1 MEYESQTRTDM
12 NVEIPAGYLSRP
24 ARAAA
29 LVLCAALLPLSHP
42 AYAARKIDRKA
53 VVTRHNPEIREG
65 NLRGPMQVGN
75 GEFAFGFDIS
85 GMQTFSDNANTMSN
99 WGWYRFPLP
108 QGQRPE
114 DFRGAEWE
122 AQGRMVRYDIPNP
135 EQGALRDWMVRNPQR
150 INLGRIGLVLI
161 KDDGS
166 RAGIGDLTDPVQ
178 RLDLWTGTATSRYS
192 IDGREVVVTTVGHPE
207 KDAVA
212 VRIES
217 EKVADGTVGI
227 SLRFPFPSNTE
238 FGSAADWDSPGR
250 HLTELS
256 PGTHMASFH
265 RQLDDT
271 NYDVHVQ
278 WDAGAVLRRTQ
289 EHCYELIPA
298 TDAREISFVVCF
310 DKIVGNA
317 AVPTFAQT
325 RSASARHWREFW
337 EGGGAID
344 LSGSSDPRWR
354 ELERRVVL
362 SQYVMAVNEAGS
374 LPPQESGLVNNGWY
388 GKYHHEMIWWHCTH
402 YALWGR
408 WKMASGMMEVF
419 ADNLATYRRKA
430 AMQGYDGARW
440 PKTIG
445 DHAWWEWPLETTAL
459 LIWQQPH
466 PIFYAELEYRQ
477 HPTRETLEK
486 WRDVVFETADF
497 MASYAHYD
505 AAADR
510 YVLGYPLQVVG
521 ENADPRTTVNPT
533 FELSYWLTGLRIAG
547 LWRERLGLPA
557 KAEYGRVYDK
567 LSPLPVQE
575 GVYVSWENIEDMW
588 TRYNWEHPALIGAY
602 GMLPGDGVD
611 IPTMERTLMK
621 VHREWKLHET
631 WGWDF
636 PMLAMCAA
644 RLGKPEMAVDY
655 LLDYPA
661 FDFDACGLVG
671 GGRAPFPYFPGN
683 GGLLYA
689 VAMMAA
695 GWDGAPSGN
704 APGFPSKGWVV
715 KHEGLHKAL

>member
-1 MEYESQTRTDM
+1 M
-12 NVEIPAGYLSRP
+12 NAEIPAGYLSRP

-178 RLDLWTGTATSRYS
+178 RLDLWTGTSRYS

-344 LSGSSDPRWR
+344 LSGSSDPRWH

-557 KAEYGRVYDK
+557 KAEYGRVCDK
-567 LSPLPVQE
+567 LSPLPVQQ
-575 GVYVSWENIEDMW
+575 GVYVSWENIDGMW

>member
-1 MEYESQTRTDM
+1 M
-12 NVEIPAGYLSRP
+12 NAEIPAGYLSRP

-310 DKIVGNA
+310 DKILGNA

-521 ENADPRTTVNPT
+521 ENADPRTTINPT

>member
-1 MEYESQTRTDM
+1 M
-12 NVEIPAGYLSRP
+12 NAEIPAGYLSRP

-344 LSGSSDPRWR
+344 LSGSSDPRWH

>member
-12 NVEIPAGYLSRP
+12 NAEIPAGYLSRP

-150 INLGRIGLVLI
+150 IYLGRIGLVVI

-310 DKIVGNA
+310 DKILGNA

-419 ADNLATYRRKA
+419 ADNLATNRRKA

-440 PKTIG
+440 P
-445 DHAWWEWPLETTAL
+445 
-459 LIWQQPH
+459 
-466 PIFYAELEYRQ
+466 
-477 HPTRETLEK
+477 
-486 WRDVVFETADF
+486 
-497 MASYAHYD
+497 
-505 AAADR
+505 
-510 YVLGYPLQVVG
+510 
-521 ENADPRTTVNPT
+521 
-533 FELSYWLTGLRIAG
+533 
-547 LWRERLGLPA
+547 
-557 KAEYGRVYDK
+557 
-567 LSPLPVQE
+567 
-575 GVYVSWENIEDMW
+575 
-588 TRYNWEHPALIGAY
+588 
-602 GMLPGDGVD
+602 
-611 IPTMERTLMK
+611 
-621 VHREWKLHET
+621 
-631 WGWDF
+631 
-636 PMLAMCAA
+636 
-644 RLGKPEMAVDY
+644 
-655 LLDYPA
+655 
-661 FDFDACGLVG
+661 
-671 GGRAPFPYFPGN
+671 
-683 GGLLYA
+683 
-689 VAMMAA
+689 
-695 GWDGAPSGN
+695 
-704 APGFPSKGWVV
+704 
-715 KHEGLHKAL
+715 

>member
-12 NVEIPAGYLSRP
+12 NAEIPAGYLSRP

-29 LVLCAALLPLSHP
+29 LGLCAALLPLSHP

-344 LSGSSDPRWR
+344 LSGSSDPRWH

-521 ENADPRTTVNPT
+521 ENADPRTTINPT

-557 KAEYGRVYDK
+557 KAEYGRVCDK
-567 LSPLPVQE
+567 LSPLPVQQ
-575 GVYVSWENIEDMW
+575 GVYVSWENIDGMW

>member
-12 NVEIPAGYLSRP
+12 NAEIPAGYLSRP

-310 DKIVGNA
+310 DKILGNA

-505 AAADR
+505 VAADR

-521 ENADPRTTVNPT
+521 ENADPRTTINPT

-567 LSPLPVQE
+567 LSPLPVQQ
-575 GVYVSWENIEDMW
+575 GVYVSWENIDGMW

>member
-1 MEYESQTRTDM
+1 M
-12 NVEIPAGYLSRP
+12 NAEIPAGYLSRP

-337 EGGGAID
+337 EGGGAVD

-505 AAADR
+505 VAADR

-521 ENADPRTTVNPT
+521 ENADPRTTINPT

-567 LSPLPVQE
+567 LSPLPVQQ
-575 GVYVSWENIEDMW
+575 GVYVSWENIDGMW

>member
-12 NVEIPAGYLSRP
+12 NAEIPAGYLSRP

-310 DKIVGNA
+310 DKILGNA

-354 ELERRVVL
+354 ELERRVVPSRRRRAAL
-362 SQYVMAVNEAGS
+362 SITAG
-374 LPPQESGLVNNGWY
+374 
-388 GKYHHEMIWWHCTH
+388 T
-402 YALWGR
+402 
-408 WKMASGMMEVF
+408 AS
-419 ADNLATYRRKA
+419 
-430 AMQGYDGARW
+430 
-440 PKTIG
+440 
-445 DHAWWEWPLETTAL
+445 TT
-459 LIWQQPH
+459 
-466 PIFYAELEYRQ
+466 
-477 HPTRETLEK
+477 TR
-486 WRDVVFETADF
+486 
-497 MASYAHYD
+497 
-505 AAADR
+505 
-510 YVLGYPLQVVG
+510 
-521 ENADPRTTVNPT
+521 
-533 FELSYWLTGLRIAG
+533 
-547 LWRERLGLPA
+547 
-557 KAEYGRVYDK
+557 
-567 LSPLPVQE
+567 
-575 GVYVSWENIEDMW
+575 
-588 TRYNWEHPALIGAY
+588 
-602 GMLPGDGVD
+602 
-611 IPTMERTLMK
+611 
-621 VHREWKLHET
+621 
-631 WGWDF
+631 
-636 PMLAMCAA
+636 
-644 RLGKPEMAVDY
+644 
-655 LLDYPA
+655 
-661 FDFDACGLVG
+661 
-671 GGRAPFPYFPGN
+671 
-683 GGLLYA
+683 
-689 VAMMAA
+689 
-695 GWDGAPSGN
+695 
-704 APGFPSKGWVV
+704 
-715 KHEGLHKAL
+715 

>member
-1 MEYESQTRTDM
+1 M
-12 NVEIPAGYLSRP
+12 NAEIPAGYLSRP

-344 LSGSSDPRWR
+344 LSGSSDSRWR
-354 ELERRVVL
+354 ELERRGVL

-521 ENADPRTTVNPT
+521 ENADPRTTINPT

-557 KAEYGRVYDK
+557 KAEYGRVCDK
-567 LSPLPVQE
+567 LSPLPVQQ
-575 GVYVSWENIEDMW
+575 GVYVSWENIDGMW

-704 APGFPSKGWVV
+704 APGFQ
-715 KHEGLHKAL
+715 

>member
-12 NVEIPAGYLSRP
+12 NAEIPAGYLSRP

-337 EGGGAID
+337 EGGGAVD

-505 AAADR
+505 VAADR

-521 ENADPRTTVNPT
+521 ENADPRTTINPT

-567 LSPLPVQE
+567 LSPLPVQQ
-575 GVYVSWENIEDMW
+575 GVYVSWENIDGMW

>member
-12 NVEIPAGYLSRP
+12 NAEIPAGYLSRP

-178 RLDLWTGTATSRYS
+178 RLDLWTGAATSRYS

-325 RSASARHWREFW
+325 RSASTRHWREFW

>member
-12 NVEIPAGYLSRP
+12 NAEIPAGYLSRP

-42 AYAARKIDRKA
+42 AYAARIIDRKA

-344 LSGSSDPRWR
+344 LSGSSDPRWH

-362 SQYVMAVNEAGS
+362 SQYVRAVNEAGS

-521 ENADPRTTVNPT
+521 ENADPRTTINPT

-557 KAEYGRVYDK
+557 KAEYGRVCDK
-567 LSPLPVQE
+567 LSPLPVQQ
-575 GVYVSWENIEDMW
+575 GVYVSWENIDGMW

>member
-1 MEYESQTRTDM
+1 M
-12 NVEIPAGYLSRP
+12 NAEIPAGYLSRP

-53 VVTRHNPEIREG
+53 VVPRHNPEIREG

-325 RSASARHWREFW
+325 RSASTRHWREFW

>member
-12 NVEIPAGYLSRP
+12 NAEIPAGYLSRP

-374 LPPQESGLVNNGWY
+374 LPPQESGLGNNGWY

-505 AAADR
+505 VAADR

-521 ENADPRTTVNPT
+521 ENADPRTTINPT

-557 KAEYGRVYDK
+557 KAEYGRVCDK
-567 LSPLPVQE
+567 LSPLPVQQ
-575 GVYVSWENIEDMW
+575 GVYVSWAHIDGMW

-655 LLDYPA
+655 LLD
-661 FDFDACGLVG
+661 
-671 GGRAPFPYFPGN
+671 
-683 GGLLYA
+683 
-689 VAMMAA
+689 
-695 GWDGAPSGN
+695 
-704 APGFPSKGWVV
+704 
-715 KHEGLHKAL
+715 

>member
-1 MEYESQTRTDM
+1 M
-12 NVEIPAGYLSRP
+12 
-24 ARAAA
+24 
-29 LVLCAALLPLSHP
+29 
-42 AYAARKIDRKA
+42 
-53 VVTRHNPEIREG
+53 
-65 NLRGPMQVGN
+65 
-75 GEFAFGFDIS
+75 
-85 GMQTFSDNANTMSN
+85 
-99 WGWYRFPLP
+99 
-108 QGQRPE
+108 
-114 DFRGAEWE
+114 
-122 AQGRMVRYDIPNP
+122 
-135 EQGALRDWMVRNPQR
+135 
-150 INLGRIGLVLI
+150 
-161 KDDGS
+161 
-166 RAGIGDLTDPVQ
+166 
-178 RLDLWTGTATSRYS
+178 
-192 IDGREVVVTTVGHPE
+192 
-207 KDAVA
+207 
-212 VRIES
+212 RIES

-310 DKIVGNA
+310 DKILGNA

-557 KAEYGRVYDK
+557 KAEYGRVCDK
-567 LSPLPVQE
+567 LSPLPVQQ
-575 GVYVSWENIEDMW
+575 GVYVSWENIDGMW

-671 GGRAPFPYFPGN
+671 GGRAPFPYFPALCRGDDGCRLGRCAVGQCPRISLERM
-683 GGLLYA
+683 GGQTRG
-689 VAMMAA
+689 VAQ
-695 GWDGAPSGN
+695 GPLTDG
-704 APGFPSKGWVV
+704 
-715 KHEGLHKAL
+715 

>member
-12 NVEIPAGYLSRP
+12 NAEIPAGYLSRP

-178 RLDLWTGTATSRYS
+178 RLDLGSRYS

-310 DKIVGNA
+310 DKILGNA

-354 ELERRVVL
+354 ELERRV
-362 SQYVMAVNEAGS
+362 GS

-505 AAADR
+505 VAADR

-521 ENADPRTTVNPT
+521 ENADPRTTINPT

-557 KAEYGRVYDK
+557 KAEYGRVCDK
-567 LSPLPVQE
+567 LSPLPVQQ
-575 GVYVSWENIEDMW
+575 GVYVSWENIDGMW

>member
-12 NVEIPAGYLSRP
+12 NAEIPAGYLSRP

-207 KDAVA
+207 MDAVA

-250 HLTELS
+250 HHTELS
-256 PGTHMASFH
+256 PGTYMASFH
-265 RQLDDT
+265 RQIDAT

-278 WDAGAVLRRTQ
+278 WDADAVLRQTQ
-289 EHCYELIPA
+289 EHGYELIPA

-325 RSASARHWREFW
+325 RSASARHWRGFW

-557 KAEYGRVYDK
+557 KAEYGRVCDK
-567 LSPLPVQE
+567 LSPLPVQQ
-575 GVYVSWENIEDMW
+575 GVYVSWENIDGMW

>member
-1 MEYESQTRTDM
+1 M
-12 NVEIPAGYLSRP
+12 NAEIPAGYLSRP

-325 RSASARHWREFW
+325 RSASTRHWREFW

-362 SQYVMAVNEAGS
+362 SQYVMAVN
-374 LPPQESGLVNNGWY
+374 
-388 GKYHHEMIWWHCTH
+388 
-402 YALWGR
+402 
-408 WKMASGMMEVF
+408 
-419 ADNLATYRRKA
+419 
-430 AMQGYDGARW
+430 
-440 PKTIG
+440 
-445 DHAWWEWPLETTAL
+445 
-459 LIWQQPH
+459 
-466 PIFYAELEYRQ
+466 
-477 HPTRETLEK
+477 
-486 WRDVVFETADF
+486 
-497 MASYAHYD
+497 
-505 AAADR
+505 
-510 YVLGYPLQVVG
+510 
-521 ENADPRTTVNPT
+521 
-533 FELSYWLTGLRIAG
+533 
-547 LWRERLGLPA
+547 
-557 KAEYGRVYDK
+557 
-567 LSPLPVQE
+567 
-575 GVYVSWENIEDMW
+575 
-588 TRYNWEHPALIGAY
+588 
-602 GMLPGDGVD
+602 
-611 IPTMERTLMK
+611 
-621 VHREWKLHET
+621 
-631 WGWDF
+631 
-636 PMLAMCAA
+636 
-644 RLGKPEMAVDY
+644 
-655 LLDYPA
+655 
-661 FDFDACGLVG
+661 
-671 GGRAPFPYFPGN
+671 
-683 GGLLYA
+683 
-689 VAMMAA
+689 
-695 GWDGAPSGN
+695 
-704 APGFPSKGWVV
+704 
-715 KHEGLHKAL
+715 

>member
-12 NVEIPAGYLSRP
+12 NAEIPAGYLSRP

-310 DKIVGNA
+310 DKILGNA

-486 WRDVVFETADF
+486 WRYVVFETADF

-621 VHREWKLHET
+621 VHRE
-631 WGWDF
+631 
-636 PMLAMCAA
+636 
-644 RLGKPEMAVDY
+644 
-655 LLDYPA
+655 
-661 FDFDACGLVG
+661 
-671 GGRAPFPYFPGN
+671 
-683 GGLLYA
+683 
-689 VAMMAA
+689 
-695 GWDGAPSGN
+695 
-704 APGFPSKGWVV
+704 
-715 KHEGLHKAL
+715 

>member
-12 NVEIPAGYLSRP
+12 NAEIPAGYLSRP

-325 RSASARHWREFW
+325 RSASTRHWREFW

>member
-12 NVEIPAGYLSRP
+12 NAEIPAGYLSRP

-310 DKIVGNA
+310 DKILGNA

-344 LSGSSDPRWR
+344 LSGSSDPRWH

-521 ENADPRTTVNPT
+521 ENADPRTTINPT

>member
-1 MEYESQTRTDM
+1 M
-12 NVEIPAGYLSRP
+12 NAEIPAGYLSRP

-325 RSASARHWREFW
+325 RSASTRHWREFW

>member
-12 NVEIPAGYLSRP
+12 NAEIPAGYLSRP

-42 AYAARKIDRKA
+42 AYAARIIDRKA

-344 LSGSSDPRWR
+344 LSGSSDPRWH
-354 ELERRVVL
+354 ELERRGVL

-521 ENADPRTTVNPT
+521 ENADPRTTINPT

-557 KAEYGRVYDK
+557 KAEYGRVCDK
-567 LSPLPVQE
+567 LSPLPVQQ
-575 GVYVSWENIEDMW
+575 GVYVSWENIDGMW

>member
-12 NVEIPAGYLSRP
+12 NAEIPAGYLSRP

-42 AYAARKIDRKA
+42 AYADRKIDRKA

-337 EGGGAID
+337 EGGGAVD

-505 AAADR
+505 VAADR

-521 ENADPRTTVNPT
+521 ENADPRTTINPT

-567 LSPLPVQE
+567 LSPLPVQQ
-575 GVYVSWENIEDMW
+575 GVYVSWENIDGMW

-704 APGFPSKGWVV
+704 APGFSSKGWVV

>member
-1 MEYESQTRTDM
+1 M
-12 NVEIPAGYLSRP
+12 NAEIPAGYLSRP

-178 RLDLWTGTATSRYS
+178 RLDLWTGTSRYS

-310 DKIVGNA
+310 DKILGNA

-505 AAADR
+505 VAADR

-521 ENADPRTTVNPT
+521 ENADPRTTINPT

-557 KAEYGRVYDK
+557 KAEYGRVCDK
-567 LSPLPVQE
+567 LSPLPVQQ
-575 GVYVSWENIEDMW
+575 GVYVSWENIDGMW

>member
-12 NVEIPAGYLSRP
+12 NAEIPAGYLSRP

-192 IDGREVVVTTVGHPE
+192 IDGREVVVPTVGHPE

-310 DKIVGNA
+310 DKILGNA

-388 GKYHHEMIWWHCTH
+388 GKYHHERIWWHCTH

-497 MASYAHYD
+497 MASSAHYD

-557 KAEYGRVYDK
+557 KAEYGRVCDK
-567 LSPLPVQE
+567 LSPLPVQQ
-575 GVYVSWENIEDMW
+575 GVYVSWENIDGMW

>member
-1 MEYESQTRTDM
+1 
-12 NVEIPAGYLSRP
+12 
-24 ARAAA
+24 
-29 LVLCAALLPLSHP
+29 
-42 AYAARKIDRKA
+42 
-53 VVTRHNPEIREG
+53 
-65 NLRGPMQVGN
+65 MQVGN

-85 GMQTFSDNANTMSN
+85 GMQTFSDNANTMSD

-108 QGQRPE
+108 DGQRPE
-114 DFRGAEWE
+114 DFRGAEWD

-166 RAGIGDLTDPVQ
+166 RAAIEDLADPVQ

-227 SLRFPFPSNTE
+227 SLRFPFPSNME
-238 FGSAADWDSPGR
+238 FGSAADWNSSER
-250 HLTELS
+250 HWTELM
-256 PGTHMASFH
+256 PGTYMASFH
-265 RQLDDT
+265 RQIDAT

-278 WDAGAVLRRTQ
+278 WDADAVLRQTQ
-289 EHCYELIPA
+289 EHGYELIPA
-298 TDAREISFVVCF
+298 TDARAISFVVCF

-317 AVPTFAQT
+317 AVPTFGQT

-337 EGGGAID
+337 EGGGAVD

-408 WKMASGMMEVF
+408 WEMASRMMEVF
-419 ADNLATYRRKA
+419 PDNLETYRRKA
-430 AMQGYDGARW
+430 AAQGYEGARW

-477 HPTRETLEK
+477 RPTRETLEK

-521 ENADPRTTVNPT
+521 ENADPRTTFNPT
-533 FELSYWLTGLRIAG
+533 FELGYWLTGLRIAG
-547 LWRERLGLPA
+547 QWRERLGLPA

-611 IPTMERTLMK
+611 VPTMERTLMK

-695 GWDGAPSGN
+695 GWDGAPSAN
-704 APGFPSKGWVV
+704 APGFPRKGWVV

>member
-1 MEYESQTRTDM
+1 MT
-12 NVEIPAGYLSRP
+12 VGILSGRLFRN
-24 ARAAA
+24 AKAN
-29 LVLCAALLPLSHP
+29 AALLFVSALML
-42 AYAARKIDRKA
+42 AAPVHAAKKIDRKA
-53 VVTRHNPEIREG
+53 VVTRHNPEIRECG
-65 NLRGPMQVGN
+65 LRGPLQVGN

-85 GMQTFSDNANTMSN
+85 GLQTFSDNANTMSN

-114 DFRGAEWE
+114 DFRGAEWN

-135 EQGALRDWMVRNPQR
+135 GQGELRDWMVRNPQR
-150 INLGRIGLVLI
+150 INLGRMGLILV
-161 KDDGS
+161 KDDGT
-166 RAGIGDLTDPVQ
+166 RAAPEDLADPVQ

-192 IDGREVVVTTVGHPE
+192 IDGREVTVTTVGHPDR
-207 KDAVA
+207 DAVA
-212 VRIES
+212 VRISS
-217 EKVADGTVGI
+217 EKVADGTIGVF
-227 SLRFPFPSNTE
+227 LRFPFPSNTE
-238 FGSAADWDSPGR
+238 FGSAADWNSPDR
-250 HLTELS
+250 HRTELA
-256 PGTHMASFH
+256 PGDHRASFH
-265 RQLDDT
+265 RTLGDT
-271 NYDVHVQ
+271 NYDVHIA
-278 WDAGAVLRRTQ
+278 WDNGAVLREVR
-289 EHCYELIPA
+289 EHAYELFPA
-298 TDAREISFVVCF
+298 TEAHEISFVVCF
-310 DKIVGNA
+310 DKVVGNSA
-317 AVPTFAQT
+317 IPTFAQT
-325 RSASARHWREFW
+325 VRASVRHWQEFW
-337 EGGGAID
+337 ESGGAVD
-344 LSGSSDPRWR
+344 LSGSTDPRWK

-408 WKMASGMMEVF
+408 WEMASRMMEVF
-419 ADNLATYRRKA
+419 PDNLETYRRKA
-430 AMQGYDGARW
+430 ALQGYEGARW

-497 MASYAHYD
+497 MASYAHYNE
-505 AAADR
+505 AEDR
-510 YVLGYPLQVVG
+510 YILGYPLQVVG
-521 ENADPRTTVNPT
+521 ENADPRTTINPT
-533 FELSYWLTGLRIAG
+533 FELSYWLTGLRIACE
-547 LWRERLGLPA
+547 WRERLEMPP
-557 KAEYGRVYDK
+557 KAEYERVCDK

-575 GVYVSWENIEDMW
+575 GVYVSWENIEQMW

-644 RLGKPEMAVDY
+644 RLGKPEMAVAY

-704 APGFPSKGWVV
+704 APGFPKKGWTV
-715 KHEGLHKAL
+715 KHERLYKAL

>member
-1 MEYESQTRTDM
+1 M
-12 NVEIPAGYLSRP
+12 NAEIPAGYLSRP

-178 RLDLWTGTATSRYS
+178 RLDLWTGTSRYS

-521 ENADPRTTVNPT
+521 ENADPRTTINPT

-557 KAEYGRVYDK
+557 KAEYGRVCDK
-567 LSPLPVQE
+567 LSPLPVQQ
-575 GVYVSWENIEDMW
+575 GVYVSWENIDGMW

>member
-1 MEYESQTRTDM
+1 
-12 NVEIPAGYLSRP
+12 
-24 ARAAA
+24 
-29 LVLCAALLPLSHP
+29 
-42 AYAARKIDRKA
+42 
-53 VVTRHNPEIREG
+53 
-65 NLRGPMQVGN
+65 
-75 GEFAFGFDIS
+75 
-85 GMQTFSDNANTMSN
+85 MQTFSDNANTMSN

-325 RSASARHWREFW
+325 RSASTRHWREFW

>member
-1 MEYESQTRTDM
+1 M
-12 NVEIPAGYLSRP
+12 NAEIPAGYLSRP

-42 AYAARKIDRKA
+42 ANAARKIDRKA